1 MNIFSQAWNLI
12 LYQPLLNSLVFL
24 YKLTGDL
31 GWSIILLTL
40 VLRFIMTPLIV
51 PSLKITKK
59 VQELG
64 PEINKLKEQYKN
76 DKQGLIT
83 AQAELYKKHGA
94 NPASGCLPQI
104 IQLLVLI
111 ALYSVFNLILKVDG
125 KTAAQKLNPQLYSI
139 NRISTNYKISSSF
152 LYLNLTKPDT
162 FKLPGTSLPLPGLFL
177 LLAALTQFLSSKMM
191 SPVISAEKKIADK
204 SETSTDDAMVEA
216 QQQMLIMFPLMTLLI
231 GYKFPSGL
239 VVYWFIFSF
248 LSMIQQYLVS
258 GWGGLT
264 PWLKKANLVKSHT
277 NGLS

>member
-204 SETSTDDAMVEA
+204 S
-216 QQQMLIMFPLMTLLI
+216 
-231 GYKFPSGL
+231 
-239 VVYWFIFSF
+239 
-248 LSMIQQYLVS
+248 
-258 GWGGLT
+258 
-264 PWLKKANLVKSHT
+264 
-277 NGLS
+277 